1 MTGRLLDLSVGLNRK
16 QRLTLEIDSDFRES
30 FNQLQ
35 GVELVIDIKQCRKR
49 RSLNANNYCWALLEK
64 LAEVL
69 RTDKEAVYV
78 DMLRRYGAGESYL
91 DDNGNECKA
100 VFSLRADIP
109 PWLVC
114 RYYQEIGRSELN
126 GQVFIHYR
134 ALKGSSEYDSKEM
147 SVFLDGIVSECQEV
161 GIPTDTPEQ
170 LARYKDLWG
179 EKYAKQDRVNRQA
192 D

>member
-1 MTGRLLDLSVGLNRK
+1 MTGRVLDLSIGFNRK
-16 QRLTLEIDSDFRES
+16 QRLTLEIDIDFREN

-35 GVELVIDIKQCRKR
+35 GTELSIDIKKQRKR

-64 LAEVL
+64 LAAVL

-78 DMLRRYGAGESYL
+78 EMLRRYGAGESYL

-100 VFSLRADIP
+100 VFSLREDIP
-109 PWLVC
+109 PQLVC
-114 RYYQEIGRSELN
+114 RYHQVIGSSELN
-126 GQVFIHYR
+126 GQTFIHYR
-134 ALKGSSEYDSKEM
+134 ALKGSSQYDTKEM

-170 LARYKDLWG
+170 LARYKDAWG
-179 EKYAKQDRVNRQA
+179 EKYAKNR
-192 D
+192 